1 MPKAALAAA
10 CAALAML
17 MSGCGNIH
25 PLYGDTGESASVAS
39 ELASV
44 NIPEPDTRLAQLIR
58 NDLVSTMRPVGTA
71 ASNRYS
77 LEIDARSQK
86 DKTIE
91 TASAQRILRR
101 TVRLNVSFSLHEQ
114 GSGKILYQGKTFSQ
128 ADYDEVGQPFA
139 DLQAK
144 TNAIERA
151 AREVS
156 IDIRTRVAAHFAAG

>member
-1 MPKAALAAA
+1 MPRTGLAAA

-25 PLYGDTGESASVAS
+25 PLYGDAGDTSSVAT

-44 NIPEPDTRLAQLIR
+44 TITEPDTRLGQLIR
-58 NDLVSTMRPVGTA
+58 NDLISTMRPTGTA
-71 ASNRYS
+71 APDRYT
-77 LEIDARSQK
+77 LEIDATSRE
-86 DKTIE
+86 DKLIE
-91 TASAQRILRR
+91 TATAQRTLRR
-101 TVRLNVSFSLHEQ
+101 TVRLNVTFALHVQ
-114 GSGKILYQGKTFSQ
+114 GSGKVLYQGKTFSQ

-151 AREVS
+151 AHEVS
-156 IDIRTRVAAHFAAG
+156 TDIRTRIAAHFAAG